1 MSAPLLDPRSRLE
14 GHFWTLWPTLRTH
27 LAPLSAPPSLRWRAA
42 VETETGRVHLSGLWR
57 EEPCTVAV
65 VVVHGLGGSFDRP
78 YCVRAARAVQE
89 HGWSCLRLA
98 LRGADRNGEDFYHAG
113 LIEDL
118 HAAIQSPA
126 LRAYERIVV
135 LGYSL
140 GGHVALR
147 YACAGPDP
155 RVRAV
160 AAVCAPL
167 DLDRA
172 ARHLDEHTWPVY
184 RRHLLRGLLEM
195 YREIA
200 AVRTVPTPPRV
211 LEAVET
217 IREWDRLTV
226 CPRFG
231 FESPEHYYATQSVA
245 PRLRHLH
252 VPALLVVSRQ
262 DPMLALEDIEAS
274 LGEANPL
281 LEVRRVGAG
290 GHVGFPTGIDL
301 GEDAPRGLERQVLR
315 WMERR
320 LR

>member
-1 MSAPLLDPRSRLE
+1 MNLLRWRTELA
-14 GHFWTLWPTLRTH
+14 GHAWTLWPTLRERI
-27 LAPLSAPPSLRWRAA
+27 APLSAPPSERWRTW
-42 VETETGRVHLSGLWR
+42 VDSDRGRVQLTGRWR

-65 VVVHGLGGSFDRP
+65 VVVHGLGGGYDRP
-78 YCVRAARAVQE
+78 YCIRAARAVQG
-89 HGWSCLRLA
+89 HGWSCLRMA
-98 LRGADRNGEDFYHAG
+98 LRGADRSGEDFYHAG
-113 LIEDL
+113 LTDDL
-118 HAAIQSPA
+118 HAAIESPV
-126 LRAYERIVV
+126 LRSYERIVL

-140 GGHVALR
+140 GGHVVLR
-147 YACAGPDP
+147 YACQRPDP

-172 ARHLDEHTWPVY
+172 AHHVDEHAWPLY
-184 RRHLLRGLLEM
+184 RRHLLGGLSEM
-195 YREIA
+195 YRAVA
-200 AVRTVPTPPRV
+200 ARGAVPTAPAA
-211 LEAVET
+211 LEHVQS

-231 FESPEHYYATQSVA
+231 FDSPEHYYATQSVA

-262 DPMLALEDIEAS
+262 DSMLAIDDVEAA
-274 LGEANPL
+274 LDTANPL
-281 LEVRRVGAG
+281 LEVRRVSTG
-290 GHVGFPTGIDL
+290 GHVSFPAGLDL